1 MRRSRKKEAPAQVGG
16 LVGTVLARM
25 GIAEKVE
32 RAEVIAN
39 WEDLVGP
46 HIARVSRPVRIRED
60 TLFVEVESAAWRMEL
75 SMLRPRLM
83 RKLNAGRG
91 KGRIERIV
99 FLQAD
104 EWLAEEL
111 DGEDE
116 R

>member
-1 MRRSRKKEAPAQVGG
+1 MRRSGKKGAPAQVGG

-25 GIAEKVE
+25 GIAEQVE

-39 WEDLVGP
+39 WEYLVGP
-46 HIARVSRPVRIRED
+46 HIARISRPVRIRGE

-75 SMLRPRLM
+75 SMLRPRLI

-91 KGRIERIV
+91 KGRIEKIV

-104 EWLAEEL
+104 ERLAEEL
-111 DGEDE
+111 DGEE
-116 R
+116 QR